1 MSHNN
6 FHEINISIKLVLKNN
21 DYPPNIIEYHINKSL
36 KKIKFNNN
44 TIQNNTQT
52 INNVNKKRMIVLI
65 FVKEM
70 ECVMKNFFKKYNTNV
85 VFSTIN
91 KLNSIIIL
99 GKDKNDKNNDANV
112 VYKIN
117 CNNCNASY
125 VGQNSRRLNVRIKEH
140 KKCTVIETKIRLYL
154 RIPKI
159 ITIQL
164 IIIILKY

>member
-1 MSHNN
+1 M
-6 FHEINISIKLVLKNN
+6 NISIKLLLNN
-21 DYPPNIIEYHINKSL
+21 DYPLNIIEYHINKLL

-44 TIQNNTQT
+44 NTQNNIQ
-52 INNVNKKRMIVLI
+52 ISNNVNKRRMIVLL

-85 VFSTIN
+85 GFSTIN

-99 GKDKNDKNNDANV
+99 GKDKNVKYNNANV

-125 VGQNSRRLNVRIKEH
+125 VAQTSRRLNVRIKEH
-140 KKCTVIETKIRLYL
+140 
-154 RIPKI
+154 
-159 ITIQL
+159 
-164 IIIILKY
+164 